1 MFRIRCIVFLFYSY
15 SFRYRVWF
23 CFKRLLRTLLM
34 AVPSHFLAT
43 LSSVKKIE
51 HVAWYPSSTPSRVCE
66 MFFLWGALLV
76 SLLHEQKSNISF
88 LSQYLLPP
96 LPPLLLRST
105 IPTTTST
112 SAFTAIT
119 PFGYLSVHS
128 RRPCCLTPDDA
139 T

>member
-1 MFRIRCIVFLFYSY
+1 
-15 SFRYRVWF
+15 
-23 CFKRLLRTLLM
+23 M

-96 LPPLLLRST
+96 LPPLRSLRSLLLA
-105 IPTTTST
+105 TSP
-112 SAFTAIT
+112 ST
-119 PFGYLSVHS
+119 PVD
-128 RRPCCLTPDDA
+128 RA
-139 T
+139 A